1 MLDNTEVIGKLGPV
15 KPMSEADKQML
26 KKYSSVIG
34 RHMCRYLRHDPELID
49 LKMDKRAW
57 VNASELIQKFNAQY
71 RGKKFYLNLPVLIE
85 IVKTDNKQRY
95 GVMIRGHEL
104 MIRCRQGH
112 SIPWIE
118 MDYEQASP
126 PDKLF
131 HGTID
136 THLNSIMKEGL
147 KPMARNHVHLSADLK
162 TAKAVAGRRRG
173 QATKVILS
181 VDTAQMREDG
191 FVFYLSENCVWLTD
205 HVPPKYLQ
213 IAEWVSTADN

>member
-1 MLDNTEVIGKLGPV
+1 MFPRQKCL
-15 KPMSEADKQML
+15 
-26 KKYSSVIG
+26 
-34 RHMCRYLRHDPELID
+34 CR
-49 LKMDKRAW
+49 
-57 VNASELIQKFNAQY
+57 
-71 RGKKFYLNLPVLIE
+71 YLNLPVLIE

-191 FVFYLSENCVWLTD
+191 YVFYLSENCVWLTD